1 MNDIRKRIRFSAD
14 SIAVW
19 TALALSLVVRLGWI
33 KRVPW

>member
-1 MNDIRKRIRFSAD
+1 MTEIRRGLKLSLDSA
-14 SIAVW
+14 AVW